1 MRLGEGVV
9 GTKILNSFYSLPS
22 RFKEKHDTKF
32 DYSKVVF
39 EKMLKKVIII
49 CPIHGE
55 FLQTPCD
62 HAKGFGCDKCSR
74 EESGRLRSLTNEA
87 FIEKATL
94 KHLGIYDYSKIET
107 IKNSQTKVI
116 ILCPIHG
123 EFKQQVAPH
132 LAGTGCP
139 KCGALSKASKN
150 TKTFDSFMERV
161 NRIHGT
167 RYDYSK
173 VVWVNVKTDI
183 EIICPIHGSFIQNPS
198 THQAGHGCIKCSDDS
213 KRHTADIFIEKA
225 LAKHGDK
232 YDYSEVVYKQNKQKV
247 DIICPTH
254 GVFSQR
260 CDIHLAGHGCPHC
273 AKQIPPTERH
283 EFTTTYYYVVKYKGL
298 YKVGVSLE
306 GAKQRYRWEVEDP
319 ENLEILTEI
328 EFEGYGKAYTFEQ
341 FMLDKYF
348 KYRYFGEPI
357 FRYTG
362 NTEVFTENIYELYLQ
377 ECKND

>member
-1 MRLGEGVV
+1 MRLGENVV
-9 GTKILNSFYSLPS
+9 GTKILNSFYSLPE
-22 RFKEKHDTKF
+22 RFKEKHGTKF
-32 DYSKVVF
+32 DYSKLVF

-55 FLQTPCD
+55 FLQTPSD
-62 HAKGFGCDKCSR
+62 HAKGYGCDKCSR
-74 EESGRLRSLTNEA
+74 EESGRLRSLTNEM
-87 FIEKATL
+87 FIEKAML
-94 KHLGIYDYSKIET
+94 KHNGKYDYSKIED
-107 IKNSQTKVI
+107 INNSQTKVTI
-116 ILCPIHG
+116 VCPIHG

-132 LAGTGCP
+132 LFGTGCP
-139 KCGALSKASKN
+139 TCGGLSKSFKK
-150 TKTFDSFMERV
+150 TKTFEAFMERV
-161 NRIHGT
+161 KGIHGT

-173 VVWVNVKTDI
+173 VVWVNAKTDI
-183 EIICPIHGSFIQNPS
+183 EIICPIHGSFIQNPCS
-198 THQAGHGCIKCSDDS
+198 HQAGHGCTNCSDDS